1 MNKPKETKPA
11 TVPETA
17 KQAGETQRKWSWVEP
32 EVWTERMLAAL
43 EQGVKGGKW
52 FSLIDKVFSR
62 ENLLNGFYKVK
73 RNKGS
78 AGADNVSIDFFEKR
92 LEENLTEI
100 EEELKKN
107 AYEPGAIRRRFI
119 PKAGSKELRPL
130 GIPSVKDRVVQSA
143 LRNVLEPIFEAEFAE
158 QSYGFRPGRGCKD
171 ALRRVDQL
179 LHQGYTMV
187 VDIDIKSYFD
197 TIPHDRLMV
206 LIEEKISD
214 RRILQLLGKFLNQ
227 KIFDGLKE
235 WSPDQGSPQGAVISP
250 LLSNIY
256 LNPLDQLM
264 RSKGFEMVRYADDQV
279 ILCRTPQEA
288 KLAYETVKT
297 WMENA
302 NLALH
307 PEKTRIVDVTQK
319 GGFEF
324 LGYLFEQNR
333 KSPRQKSLKK
343 FKDSIRKKTGRSN
356 GKSLREI
363 IATLNPSIRGWFEYF
378 KHSYR
383 TALRSLDGW
392 IRRRIRSILRS
403 RMKIKGISKGMDH
416 QRWPNSFFQENGL
429 FSLETAH
436 LKACQ
441 SR

>member
-1 MNKPKETKPA
+1 MDKLRETILA
-11 TVPETA
+11 EVPEMA
-17 KQAGETQRKWSWVEP
+17 KQAGETLLKWSWVEP

-52 FSLIDKVFSR
+52 FSLIDKVYSR
-62 ENLLNGFYKVK
+62 ENLLSGFNKVK

-78 AGADNVSIDFFEKR
+78 AGADNVTIELFEKR

-100 EEELKKN
+100 EEELKEDTYK
-107 AYEPGAIRRRFI
+107 PGAIRRHFI
-119 PKAGSKELRPL
+119 PKPGSKELRPL
-130 GIPSVKDRVVQSA
+130 GIPPVKDRIIQSA
-143 LRNVLEPIFEAEFAE
+143 LRNVIEPIFEAEFAE

-179 LHQGYTMV
+179 LRQGHTMV
-187 VDIDIKSYFD
+187 VDVDIKGYFD
-197 TIPHDRLMV
+197 SIPHNRLMT

-214 RRILQLLGKFLNQ
+214 GRILQLLEKYLTQ
-227 KIFDGLKE
+227 RIFDGMKE
-235 WSPDQGSPQGAVISP
+235 WSPDRGSPQGAVISP

-279 ILCRTPQEA
+279 ILCRTRQEA
-288 KLAYETVKT
+288 NTAYETVKD
-297 WMENA
+297 WMEKA
-302 NLALH
+302 GLTLH

-324 LGYLFEQNR
+324 LGYHFEQNR
-333 KSPRQKSLKK
+333 KQPRQKSLKK
-343 FKDSIRKKTGRSN
+343 FKDSIRFKTRRAN
-356 GKSLREI
+356 GGSLREI
-363 IATLNPSIRGWFEYF
+363 IKSLNPLIQGWFEYF
-378 KHSYR
+378 KHSMK
-383 TALRSLDGW
+383 TTFRSLDGW

-403 RMKIKGISKGMDH
+403 RIKLKGISKGLDH
-416 QRWPNSFFQENGL
+416 QRWPNSFFQESGL
-429 FSLETAH
+429 FSLKAAH
-436 LKACQ
+436 FKACQ